1 MEALPADELGGY
13 MALGEVALDGALT
26 SVAGVLLAALA
37 AASRGSGVI
46 CPAECGGEAA
56 WAGEV
61 EVIAAQASWRSSI
74 ISKGP
79 SCCRRPS
86 RGSRRRARPA
96 STSPM

>member
-1 MEALPADELGGY
+1 
-13 MALGEVALDGALT
+13 MALGEVALDGSLT
-26 SVAGVLLAALA
+26 SVAGGLLAALA

-61 EVIAAQASWRSSI
+61 EVIAAPSLLAI
-74 ISKGP
+74 VNHFKGTQLLP
-79 SCCRRPS
+79 RLS
-86 RGSRRRARPA
+86 RGSRRRARPG